1 MKEIDMVLAG
11 TAMSCIN
18 YGTSLYRSY
27 RSNSYSSF
35 SGFTLHINATNRC
48 FILKTNAV
56 VHSFKMSLG
65 MMYDNNRRNVGK

>member
-27 RSNSYSSF
+27 RSRKFNSFLRFNLHMSAVER
-35 SGFTLHINATNRC
+35 GFM
-48 FILKTNAV
+48 LKNSEV
-56 VHSFKMSLG
+56 VHAFKVLKLSTFEH
-65 MMYDNNRRNVGK
+65 GK